1 MRKQL
6 RNLVL
11 VVTVSGLIGSAR
23 TLGVTDNGPRSGPIT
38 VVEVV
43 LPDRSALYELT
54 EAGFNVSG
62 VAGNLATV
70 YATVEELEELTET
83 GYEYLEIGVDG
94 QLQEP
99 PDKALG
105 GYHNYAGLT
114 AELASYA
121 AAYPEICRLYTLG
134 QSVQGR
140 ELWAMLITD
149 NPNTEEDE
157 PEFKYVSTMHGDEPL
172 GTEMCLYFIDML
184 LTTYDLNDRVA
195 ELVDN
200 TAIWVVPLMNPDGL
214 EANSR
219 YNANGYDLNRRFPAY
234 SDNFTGNI
242 FEGDPLGDGGRPVE
256 VRHVMQWTAA
266 NSFLLSAN
274 FHAGALVMNYPY
286 DDDDKGHVDSP
297 TPDDLLFEDVSRR
310 YSVHNIPMWNNPQF
324 ANGITNGAAWY
335 SISGGM
341 QDWNYR
347 YASCNEIT
355 IELSNTKKPSASS
368 IPNFWNNNRDS
379 MLSYAE
385 AVHIGVRGI
394 VTDRATGEPV
404 WAEVRVEGNSH
415 PVFTDAD
422 VGDYHRMLLPGV
434 YNLTFN
440 APGYAQK
447 LVENV
452 AVTHGPATRV
462 DTELTYESVP
472 NTAPVADAGKDQIV
486 YAWADWQ
493 AEVTLDGSAS
503 YDEDSDELSYYWMW
517 MIAGEMYDANGVGP
531 TIGLP
536 VGAHTVEL
544 IVNDGVEDSEPNELV
559 ITVIEPAEAD
569 MFIVPRVINR
579 RSQMKRVLAII
590 RLPESISRADIANEL
605 FGLYV
610 ADLDGGCIEANW
622 QRTIAW
628 GNKMIVFALFD
639 KDELMD
645 AVSGVGRRKLTVVGR
660 LESGQYIYGSD
671 TLTIIRSGR
680 GLRRRRV
687 RRGRL

>member
-1 MRKQL
+1 
-6 RNLVL
+6 
-11 VVTVSGLIGSAR
+11 
-23 TLGVTDNGPRSGPIT
+23 
-38 VVEVV
+38 
-43 LPDRSALYELT
+43 
-54 EAGFNVSG
+54 
-62 VAGNLATV
+62 
-70 YATVEELEELTET
+70 
-83 GYEYLEIGVDG
+83 
-94 QLQEP
+94 
-99 PDKALG
+99 
-105 GYHNYAGLT
+105 
-114 AELASYA
+114 
-121 AAYPEICRLYTLG
+121 
-134 QSVQGR
+134 
-140 ELWAMLITD
+140 
-149 NPNTEEDE
+149 
-157 PEFKYVSTMHGDEPL
+157 
-172 GTEMCLYFIDML
+172 
-184 LTTYDLNDRVA
+184 
-195 ELVDN
+195 
-200 TAIWVVPLMNPDGL
+200 
-214 EANSR
+214 
-219 YNANGYDLNRRFPAY
+219 
-234 SDNFTGNI
+234 
-242 FEGDPLGDGGRPVE
+242 
-256 VRHVMQWTAA
+256 
-266 NSFLLSAN
+266 
-274 FHAGALVMNYPY
+274 
-286 DDDDKGHVDSP
+286 
-297 TPDDLLFEDVSRR
+297 
-310 YSVHNIPMWNNPQF
+310 
-324 ANGITNGAAWY
+324 
-335 SISGGM
+335 M

-394 VTDRATGEPV
+394 VTDRATGKPV

-462 DTELTYESVP
+462 DIELTYESVP

-517 MIAGEMYDANGVGP
+517 MIAGEMHDVNGVGP

-536 VGAHTVEL
+536 IGAHTVEL

-671 TLTIIRSGR
+671 TLRIIRSGR